1 MGTFEKVIVI
11 GASAGGVESLCQVV
25 GGLSPT
31 FAGVILVGLHLPRSH
46 QSSLPAILSSSGP
59 VPARHARDGETLE
72 VGTIYVAPPDCDL
85 MLETGSVAVKKCA
98 GGRPFCPLID
108 ALFQSA
114 APPLRQSL
122 RRCGPF
128 RVAGRWCSGTAQH
141 QRSGGIAVVQDP
153 ADALFDSMP
162 ANASRHVQVDYSL
175 PAALIGPLLSRLSHA
190 STPAAFGQGASLGK
204 PFVQVS
210 VNDAIEDST
219 AQDRQLE
226 DLTGIACAECRGAL
240 FRVHVAESRAS
251 SADQSSSAQMA
262 DEQTEGSS
270 TQSLV
275 QSLEERVMLYQHLT
289 RHLEEQGTPGR
300 AHFFRRQALELEERS
315 NQLRRTR
322 S

>member
-114 APPLRQSL
+114 AHHYGSRSVGVVL
-122 RRCGPF
+122 
-128 RVAGRWCSGTAQH
+128 SGLLDDGVPGLLSIK
-141 QRSGGIAVVQDP
+141 RSGGIAVVQDP

-210 VNDAIEDST
+210 VNDAVEDST

-226 DLTGIACAECRGAL
+226 DLAAIACAECRGAL